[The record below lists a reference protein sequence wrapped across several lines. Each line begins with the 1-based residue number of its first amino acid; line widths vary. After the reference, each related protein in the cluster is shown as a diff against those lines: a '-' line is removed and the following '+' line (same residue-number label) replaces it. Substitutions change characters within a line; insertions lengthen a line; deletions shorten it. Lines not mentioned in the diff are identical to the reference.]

1 MKEARGGEGIF
12 KIINFSK
19 TVISHQRRDKNKS
32 FHSYIFFTMKKP
44 VYIIHFIITPKK
56 KVKKPKSSK

>member
-1 MKEARGGEGIF
+1 MKEAREREGIF

-19 TVISHQRRDKNKS
+19 TVISHQRKDKNKS
-32 FHSYIFFTMKKP
+32 FRSFFTMKKP